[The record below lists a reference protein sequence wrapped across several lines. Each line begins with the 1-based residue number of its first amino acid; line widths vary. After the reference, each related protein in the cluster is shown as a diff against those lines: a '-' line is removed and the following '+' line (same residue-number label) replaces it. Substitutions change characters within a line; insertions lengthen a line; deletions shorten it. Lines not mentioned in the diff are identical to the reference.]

1 MPLEALL
8 RDDVTLCAQSCVW
21 DAHWTRVIRSF
32 AKTRW
37 LAHSRPTHECRPPGE
52 STMTRRA
59 LALVLLCCTLTARGA
74 VTAPPDFEPTE
85 TRTTGTVTVN
95 GSRIDYRAVAG
106 TLVVHPKGW
115 NPNAA
120 PSDAKNPAAEASMF
134 YVAYF
139 RRGVPAA
146 DRPITFLFNGGP
158 GSSSVWLHMGAF
170 GPIRVVTADHE
181 HTPPAPY
188 RLVNNGESLLD
199 ASDLVFI
206 DAPGTGFSRIGG
218 PNADKS
224 FYGVD
229 QDIHAFAVFIR
240 EFLSRYDRW
249 NSPKYVYGESYGT
262 MRAAGLALALQRED
276 IDLNGVMLQS
286 LILDWDLMPDDP
298 RLNPSVDLP
307 YVVTL
312 PSYAATAWYH
322 HVLPGP
328 PQPLRVLLDK
338 VERFATTDY
347 ALALMRG
354 NQLSAAKRQSIADRL
369 HADTGLP
376 VAYLLKSDLRIEYGA
391 FQKEL
396 LANQDLT
403 TGTLDTRFTGP
414 TLDPLS
420 RLSQYDPQSAAISSA
435 YVSAFNAYVRERLH
449 YGRGMDYRPGIPVYG
464 RWDYRHQPPGA
475 PRALIALPNV
485 LPDLAVA
492 MKRNPDLQV
501 MVNSG
506 YFDLSTPYYE
516 GWFELHHLPIP
527 PSLQRN
533 IEYRYYRSGHMIY
546 VHGPARKQLHANVAA
561 FIQRTDHLQ

>member
-1 MPLEALL
+1 MK
-8 RDDVTLCAQSCVW
+8 
-21 DAHWTRVIRSF
+21 RS
-32 AKTRW
+32 
-37 LAHSRPTHECRPPGE
+37 
-52 STMTRRA
+52 A
-59 LALVLLCCTLTARGA
+59 LAVVLCGCVSIARGA
-74 VTAPPDFEPTE
+74 VPVPAPVPAPDFKPTE
-85 TRTTGTVTVN
+85 TRTTGSVTVN
-95 GSRIDYRAVAG
+95 GTRIDYRAIAG
-106 TLVVHPKGW
+106 TLVVHAKGW

-120 PSDAKNPAAEASMF
+120 PGDPKNPTAETSMF

-146 DRPITFLFNGGP
+146 GRPVTFLFNGGP
-158 GSSSVWLHMGAF
+158 GSSSIWLHMGAF
-170 GPIRVVTADHE
+170 GPVRVLTADHD

-188 RLVNNGESLLD
+188 RTVNNDESLLD
-199 ASDLVFI
+199 VSDLVFI

-218 PNADKS
+218 PNAGKS

-249 NSPKYVYGESYGT
+249 NSPKYLYGESYGT

-307 YVVTL
+307 YVVAL

-322 HVLPGP
+322 HALPGP
-328 PQPLRVLLDK
+328 PQHLRPLLDQ
-338 VERFATTDY
+338 VEHFATTEY

-354 NQLSAAKRQSIADRL
+354 NELSAARRQAIADQL

-376 VAYLLKSDLRIEYGA
+376 IAYLLKSDLRIEYGA
-391 FQKEL
+391 FQKQL

-414 TLDPLS
+414 TQDPLG
-420 RLSQYDPQSAAISSA
+420 RVAEYDPQSAAISSA

-449 YGRGMDYRPGIPVYG
+449 FGQGMDYRPGIQVYG

-475 PRALIALPNV
+475 HRALIALPNV
-485 LPDLAVA
+485 LPDLAIA

-506 YFDLSTPYYE
+506 YFDISTPYYE

-527 PSLQRN
+527 PTLQHN

-546 VHGPARKQLHANVAA
+546 VHLPALKQLHANVAA
-561 FIQRTDHLQ
+561 FIRRTDHLTAASPAAAPAGQN

>member
-1 MPLEALL
+1 MKLKMRL
-8 RDDVTLCAQSCVW
+8 
-21 DAHWTRVIRSF
+21 
-32 AKTRW
+32 
-37 LAHSRPTHECRPPGE
+37 
-52 STMTRRA
+52 
-59 LALVLLCCTLTARGA
+59 LVLMLCCRGLTAWGA
-74 VTAPPDFEPTE
+74 DALHPADFKPTE
-85 TRTTGTVTVN
+85 SRTTGSVTVD
-95 GSRIDYRAVAG
+95 GTRIDYRAIAG
-106 TLVVHPKGW
+106 TLVVHAKGW
-115 NPNAA
+115 RANAA
-120 PSDAKNPAAEASMF
+120 PNDPKNPAAEASMF

-139 RRGVPAA
+139 RRGVAPA
-146 DRPITFLFNGGP
+146 DRPITFLFNGCP
-158 GSSSVWLHMGAF
+158 GSSTIWLHMGAQ
-170 GPIRVVTADHE
+170 
-181 HTPPAPY
+181 
-188 RLVNNGESLLD
+188 
-199 ASDLVFI
+199 
-206 DAPGTGFSRIGG
+206 
-218 PNADKS
+218 S

-249 NSPKYVYGESYGT
+249 NSPKYLYGESYGT

-307 YVVTL
+307 YIVAL

-322 HVLPGP
+322 HALPGP
-328 PQPLRVLLDK
+328 PQHLHALLARV
-338 VERFATTDY
+338 EHFATTDY
-347 ALALMRG
+347 ALALLRG
-354 NQLSAAKRQSIADRL
+354 NALPAARRQAIADQL

-376 VAYLLKSDLRIEYGA
+376 VAYLLQSDLRIEYGA
-391 FQKEL
+391 FQQEL
-396 LANQDLT
+396 LAGQYLT

-420 RLSQYDPQSAAISSA
+420 RLSEYDPQSAAIGSA
-435 YVSAFNAYVRERLH
+435 YVSAFNAYVRDRLH
-449 YGRGMDYRPGIPVYG
+449 YGQGMVYKPEIPVYAS
-464 RWDYRHQPPGA
+464 WDYRHQPPGA
-475 PRALIALPNV
+475 HRALIALPNV

-527 PSLQRN
+527 PILQRN

-546 VHGPARKQLHANVAA
+546 VHRPALKQLHDQVAA
-561 FIQRTDHLQ
+561 FIRRTDDLPGSTVFEGR

>member
-1 MPLEALL
+1 MKLKMRL
-8 RDDVTLCAQSCVW
+8 
-21 DAHWTRVIRSF
+21 
-32 AKTRW
+32 
-37 LAHSRPTHECRPPGE
+37 
-52 STMTRRA
+52 
-59 LALVLLCCTLTARGA
+59 LVLMLCCRGLTAWGA
-74 VTAPPDFEPTE
+74 DALHPADFKPTE
-85 TRTTGTVTVN
+85 SRTTGSVTVD
-95 GSRIDYRAVAG
+95 GTRIDYRAIAG
-106 TLVVHPKGW
+106 TLVVHAKGW
-115 NPNAA
+115 RANAA
-120 PSDAKNPAAEASMF
+120 PNDPKNPAAEASMF

-139 RRGVPAA
+139 RRGVAPA

-158 GSSSVWLHMGAF
+158 GSSTIWLHMGAF
-170 GPIRVVTADHE
+170 GPLRVLTADHA

-188 RLVNNGESLLD
+188 RTVSNDESLLD

-218 PNADKS
+218 PKAAQS

-249 NSPKYVYGESYGT
+249 NSPKYLYGESYGT

-307 YVVTL
+307 YIVAL

-322 HVLPGP
+322 HALPGP
-328 PQPLRVLLDK
+328 PQHLHALLARV
-338 VERFATTDY
+338 EHFATTDY
-347 ALALMRG
+347 ALALLRG
-354 NQLSAAKRQSIADRL
+354 NALPAARRQAIADQL

-376 VAYLLKSDLRIEYGA
+376 VAYLLQSDLRIEYGA
-391 FQKEL
+391 FQQEL
-396 LANQDLT
+396 LAGQYLT

-420 RLSQYDPQSAAISSA
+420 RLSEYDPQSAAIGSA
-435 YVSAFNAYVRERLH
+435 YVSAFNAYVRDRLH
-449 YGRGMDYRPGIPVYG
+449 YGQGMVYKPEIPVYAS
-464 RWDYRHQPPGA
+464 WDYRHQPPGA
-475 PRALIALPNV
+475 HRALIALPNV

-527 PSLQRN
+527 PILQRN

-546 VHGPARKQLHANVAA
+546 VHRPALKQLHDQVAA
-561 FIQRTDHLQ
+561 FIRRTDDLPGSTVFEGR